1 MNSQPSAGTHLH
13 GQVALVTGGGR
24 GIGQMIA
31 QTLASAG
38 FKVAVLAR
46 SADQLSETVSLIQK
60 AGGRSHAF
68 PADVADPDAVSRA
81 IKGIERLLGPVGLL
95 VNNAGVLDKL
105 GPFAESDPTDWWR
118 VMEVNVRGPMLLS
131 RAVLPGMIARRQGRI
146 VNIISG
152 AAANAFTYF
161 SAYVTSKTA
170 LARFSEVLAAE
181 VQPHGVFIF
190 PIEPGTVRTTMSEYS
205 LNSEEGQKW
214 IPWFR
219 RIFDEGLNVPPE
231 RAAQRVLSLATGK
244 YDALSGRI
252 LPMADDLDVLLAN
265 LQEVSEKNLYSLRL
279 ARLGPESP
287 SSSVRLIRSE
297 GERSRGPR

>member
-1 MNSQPSAGTHLH
+1 
-13 GQVALVTGGGR
+13 
-24 GIGQMIA
+24 
-31 QTLASAG
+31 
-38 FKVAVLAR
+38 
-46 SADQLSETVSLIQK
+46 
-60 AGGRSHAF
+60 
-68 PADVADPDAVSRA
+68 
-81 IKGIERLLGPVGLL
+81 
-95 VNNAGVLDKL
+95 
-105 GPFAESDPTDWWR
+105 
-118 VMEVNVRGPMLLS
+118 MLLS

-152 AAANAFTYF
+152 AAASAFTYF

-231 RAAQRVLSLATGK
+231 RAA
-244 YDALSGRI
+244 
-252 LPMADDLDVLLAN
+252 
-265 LQEVSEKNLYSLRL
+265 
-279 ARLGPESP
+279 
-287 SSSVRLIRSE
+287 
-297 GERSRGPR
+297 